1 MKILQD
7 IRCNALITVDKD
19 KKIATPEIVLLLQIT
34 KYKVEGDV
42 ITPVLA
48 IKTVR
53 FCVHIE
59 SLKKLHEA
67 TGLLLQAIDQEQK

>member
-48 IKTVR
+48 IKPVR

-67 TGLLLQAIDQEQK
+67 TTQLLEAIDP

>member
-1 MKILQD
+1 MKLLED
-7 IRCNALITVDKD
+7 IRVNPLITVDKE
-19 KKIATPEIVLLLQIT
+19 KQFATPEMVLLLQVT
-34 KYKVEGDV
+34 KYKVTGDL
-42 ITPVLA
+42 ISPVVA
-48 IKTVR
+48 IKPVR